1 MHVLFVFNHPAPYKV
16 RLFNE
21 LSKEIEVTA
30 LFERLKN
37 FDRNPLFYNG
47 DNIKFKTVRIKGI
60 NFGFENHLSTGI
72 VKHLKSHD
80 YDIVVMNGWHTLSEI
95 FALNYL
101 KKHRKSYVFY
111 INGGIIRPKE
121 SHFMKRLKTHYISGA
136 DLYFSPD
143 ENSNRYLTYYG
154 AEQGKIVNYPYSTIY
169 ENEILKQPLTR
180 TEKGSLRSELNIHGT
195 KIFISC
201 GQFIARKN
209 YARLIEYWSNQPSDY
224 TLILIGGGKEKRKY
238 QKLIKKHAL
247 QNVILKDF
255 MDKQS
260 LFKYFQ
266 AADGYL
272 FPSKEDIYGHVVNEA
287 LSQGLPV
294 ISNINV
300 NSALCLINN
309 GQNGYIVN
317 FDNDKEISDSIAHVI
332 NDEAMPYEALK
343 TARENT
349 IEKMAKRHVTIF
361 KKWVE
366 NK

>member
-1 MHVLFVFNHPAPYKV
+1 
-16 RLFNE
+16 
-21 LSKEIEVTA
+21 
-30 LFERLKN
+30 
-37 FDRNPLFYNG
+37 
-47 DNIKFKTVRIKGI
+47 
-60 NFGFENHLSTGI
+60 
-72 VKHLKSHD
+72 
-80 YDIVVMNGWHTLSEI
+80 MNGWHTLSEI

-154 AEQGKIVNYPYSTIY
+154 SEQGKIVNYPYATIY

-309 GQNGYIVN
+309 GKNGYIVN